1 MGDDFDSLLS
11 QPPPDGGEDASWLV
25 SFGDL
30 MSLLLVF
37 FILMVSPQAVVSKD
51 QQNNMNNLDEV
62 VSDLKNEIARLNIGS
77 EVDLKI
83 NGNTA
88 TLTFK
93 DTLLFPSG
101 QAVFTKNHLATL
113 QKILNPLKQLKG
125 SHHFKIQGHTDS
137 VPIHSSKYPSNWYL
151 STARALAILDG
162 FINAGF
168 PEKNLAA
175 QGFAHLK
182 PLVPEYTE
190 KGVPIPENRAKN
202 RRVEI
207 LIR

>member
-1 MGDDFDSLLS
+1 MADDTDSLLS
-11 QPPPDGGEDASWLV
+11 TPPDNGEDTSWLV

-51 QQNNMNNLDEV
+51 QQKKMDILEEV
-62 VSDLKNEIARLNIGS
+62 VSSLKKEVSKSGIES
-77 EVDLKI
+77 EVDI
-83 NGNTA
+83 QMNGNTA
-88 TLTFK
+88 KLTLK

-101 QAVFTKNHLATL
+101 KAVFNDEHLKTL
-113 QKILNPLKQLKG
+113 KKILDPLKQIKG
-125 SHHFKIQGHTDS
+125 THSFKIQGHTDS
-137 VPIHSSKYPSNWYL
+137 LPIHSSKYPSNWYL
-151 STARALAILDG
+151 SSARALAILDG

-168 PEKNLAA
+168 PEKNLEA
-175 QGFAHLK
+175 QGFAHFQ
-182 PLVPEYTE
+182 PLVPEYTSR
-190 KGVPIPENRAKN
+190 GDPIPKNRAKN